1 MGVMVTQ
8 PFRAAPLVPPALALG
23 AGCAAASYLTWL
35 PVPLLVGLVL
45 ASCMLPGRA
54 RLVLTVLA
62 LGLLRATVAGELPAD
77 PLDGIAVHRPVVAEL
92 QPTAPWRADDDGWST
107 PARVERLR
115 QGPRVSTRGFDLWLS
130 VPGPE
135 PPPSPGSRLRV
146 RGLLRRSPGFAN
158 GPWVEPGPWRLS
170 VKSRRLMDVVA
181 PPGPVSRL
189 SARLRDAV
197 ESSIRRAAPE
207 GGPGV
212 AWVRALVLGDPTD
225 LSPSV
230 RRGLSRHG
238 LGHLLALSGL
248 HVGLVAGFVLL
259 LTMPFP
265 RRIRWLLPLV
275 AVAAY
280 VLLAGPRPSLVR
292 ASVMAVAA
300 AGALWLERP
309 PTPRNALALGVL
321 GLVWHRP
328 EIVLELG
335 FQLTVAATA
344 GILELTF
351 PLADRWRRPRG
362 GLPPA
367 WAFALAV
374 PVAAQLATLPWTAS
388 RFFGIAP
395 LGVVANLL
403 AAPWAALV
411 LFAALVWVAL
421 TWISPPLAA
430 FCTPLLD
437 LLTTPAET
445 LSRLPTGSWS
455 FWPWAPS
462 FPLALAV
469 ATGLAL
475 LCLRGGRRTLYGAL
489 VCVLAWGVWVG
500 VTGGSR
506 HVAAPELVVL
516 DVGQGD
522 ALLLRSGRRAVL
534 VDGGGMPGD
543 FDVGG
548 RVLLPALARLGVRRL
563 DAMVLTHPDRDH
575 CGGLADVAGWLPVG
589 EVWMAEGVAPG
600 SCVDR
605 LRRVPGAVVR
615 ELPAEGL
622 QTVGDWRFHVLWP
635 DRNEPMRPGDSDN
648 ERSLVLSAEASGHTV
663 LLTGD
668 VGSGTERRLVRRW
681 GANLAAD
688 VLKVAHHGS
697 KGSSSDG
704 FLDAVAPRLAVV
716 SAGATNPYGHP
727 APEVLERLARRR
739 VPTLRTD
746 VHGLIRIRFPPDGPV
761 RIATP
766 WAPRS
771 TPSRRPVH

>member
-1 MGVMVTQ
+1 MGAMVTH
-8 PFRAAPLVPPALALG
+8 PFRSAPLVPPALALSV
-23 AGCAAASYLTWL
+23 GCAAASSLSWL
-35 PVPLLVGLVL
+35 PVPLLVGLAL
-45 ASCMLPGRA
+45 AACRLPGRS
-54 RLVLTVLA
+54 RLLLAVLA
-62 LGLLRATVAGELPAD
+62 FGLLRATVAGDLPAD
-77 PLDGIAVHRPVVAEL
+77 PLDGVAVHRPVVVETR
-92 QPTAPWRADDDGWST
+92 PTAPWRWDDDGWSAPT
-107 PARVERLR
+107 RVERLR
-115 QGPRVSTRGFDLWLS
+115 QAPRVSTHPFDLWLRL
-130 VPGPE
+130 PGAE
-135 PPPSPGSRLRV
+135 PPPSPGSRIRV

-170 VKSRRLMDVVA
+170 VKSRRLVDVVA
-181 PPGPVSRL
+181 PPGLLGRA
-189 SARLRDAV
+189 SARLRGAV
-197 ESSIRRAAPE
+197 EAAIRRASPD
-207 GGPGV
+207 GGSGV

-248 HVGLVAGFVLL
+248 HVGLVAGFCLIL
-259 LTMPFP
+259 AMPFP
-265 RRIRWLLPLV
+265 RGLRWILPLG

-280 VLLAGPRPSLVR
+280 VLLAGPRPSLLR
-292 ASVMAVAA
+292 ASIMAVAA

-309 PTPRNALALGVL
+309 PTPRNALALVVL
-321 GLVWHRP
+321 ALVWHRP

-351 PLADRWRRPRG
+351 PLADRWKRPRG
-362 GLPPA
+362 WLPPA

-388 RFFGIAP
+388 RFFGVTP

-411 LFAALVWVAL
+411 LFAALVWVGWVGIA
-421 TWISPPLAA
+421 PDLAA
-430 FCTPLLD
+430 SGLPLMD
-437 LLTTPAET
+437 FLTAPADM
-445 LSRLPTGSWS
+445 LSAIPAGPWS

-462 FPLALAV
+462 FALASAV
-469 ATGLAL
+469 AAGLGL
-475 LCLRGGRRTLYGAL
+475 LCLRGDRRTLCGAL
-489 VCVLAWGVWVG
+489 ACVLAWGVWVG
-500 VTGGSR
+500 GTGGSR

-563 DAMVLTHPDRDH
+563 DAVVLTHPDRDH
-575 CGGLADVAGWLPVG
+575 CGGLADLASWLPVE
-589 EVWMAEGVAPG
+589 EVWMAEEVAPG
-600 SCVDR
+600 PCVDR
-605 LRRVPGAVVR
+605 LRGVPGAVVR
-615 ELPAEGL
+615 ELTAEDRK
-622 QTVGDWRFHVLWP
+622 TVGDWRFRVLWP
-635 DRNEPMRPGDSDN
+635 DGNEPMRPGESDN
-648 ERSLVLSAEASGHTV
+648 ERSLVLSAETSGRTV

-668 VGSGTERRLVRRW
+668 VGSGTERRLVRKW
-681 GANLAAD
+681 GTDLAAD

-697 KGSSSDG
+697 KSSSSDG
-704 FLDAVAPRLAVV
+704 FLDVVEPRLAVV

-727 APEVLERLARRR
+727 ASEVLERLARRR
-739 VPTLRTD
+739 IPVLRTD
-746 VHGLIRIRFPPDGPV
+746 AHGLLRLRFPPDGPM

-766 WAPRS
+766 FAPRS
-771 TPSRRPVH
+771 TPRRRPVH